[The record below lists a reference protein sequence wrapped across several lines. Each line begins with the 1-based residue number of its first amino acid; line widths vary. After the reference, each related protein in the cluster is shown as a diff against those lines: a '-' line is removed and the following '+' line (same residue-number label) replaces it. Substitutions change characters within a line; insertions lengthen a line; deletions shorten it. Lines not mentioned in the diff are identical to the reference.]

1 MSWEPQLGSQI
12 DMLETRLWLRECF
25 LGGSRGGGKTDVML
39 ADYASDVKEWGSAWK
54 GILFRKTY
62 SQFGEI
68 VDRSKE
74 MFADILGADPAK
86 CYNNTNMIWRFPN
99 GAKLQFFH
107 MKDDSDADKHLGLQY
122 TWIGWDELPHWESDI
137 PYKKLM
143 ACLRSAKKG
152 IPLRVRATGNPGGPG
167 LGWIKKR
174 FKIPNDVRE
183 RIGPMIEDTTDIKG
197 RKSTTTRMFIR
208 STTDE
213 NQIMLDA
220 QPDYYGTLD
229 TATEG
234 NDQLAKAW
242 IDGDFNVFFGKFFT
256 TYDENI
262 HVIDTASVLPNGV
275 VPSHW
280 RLYGCLD
287 YGEVS
292 PTAFYLVAVDPDKNA
307 YVVGEYYQGG
317 KYPDAYAGD
326 ILDAVK
332 TNPYTKGRRPEKV
345 FADTAI
351 FSTRATATAGS
362 REKYVSDILRRNT
375 GLNIVRGNKDRLAG
389 WRLMKNK
396 MAWESHLD
404 ELGRST
410 GKFKRKPSLLIGS
423 ECLRLMDEIEHAV
436 HAGGED
442 NPKEDMD
449 SKGGDHGLDALRYGL
464 MGIFAGRQ
472 EEDAPESS
480 FMTMKTVRD
489 HQKKGWGNKTIMVDP
504 TNHYKNILSFEE
516 ILDRAS

>member
-1 MSWEPQLGSQI
+1 MWEPQDGSQI
-12 DMLETRLWLRECF
+12 DILETRLWLREAF

-39 ADYASDVKEWGSAWK
+39 ADYAADVKEWGSAWK
-54 GILFRKTY
+54 GVLFRKTY
-62 SQFGEI
+62 SQFAEI

-86 CYNNTNMIWRFPN
+86 CYNNTNMLWRFPN

-122 TWIGWDELPHWESDI
+122 TWIGWDELPHWDSDH
-137 PYKKLM
+137 PYKRVM
-143 ACLRSAKKG
+143 ACLRSTKKG

-183 RIGPMIEDTTDIKG
+183 RIGPLVEEEVEVKG
-197 RKSTTTRMFIR
+197 KKFMTNRMFIR

-220 QPDYYGTLD
+220 QEDYYGTLH

-256 TYDENI
+256 TYDESI

-275 VPSHW
+275 VPNNW
-280 RLYGCLD
+280 RLYGCFD

-292 PTAFYLVAVDPDKNA
+292 PSAFYLLAVDQHKTV

-326 ILDAVK
+326 ILDTVK
-332 TNPYTKGRRPEKV
+332 HNPYTKGRRPEK
-345 FADTAI
+345 I
-351 FSTRATATAGS
+351 FSDTSIFSQRATSTAGS
-362 REKYVSDILRRNT
+362 REKFVSDILRVNT
-375 GLNIVRGNKDRLAG
+375 GLNFVEGNKHRLNG

-396 MAWESHLD
+396 LAWETELD
-404 ELGRST
+404 QLGRST
-410 GKFKRKPSLLIGS
+410 GKFKRTPSLYIGS
-423 ECLRLMDEIEHAV
+423 DCLRLIDEIENAV

-449 SKGGDHGLDALRYGL
+449 TKGGDHGLDALRYGL
-464 MGIFAGRQ
+464 MGVFGGR
-472 EEDAPESS
+472 EPDPEPEDSRL
-480 FMTMKTVRD
+480 TMGMVKRY
-489 HQKKGWGNKTIMVDP
+489 QKKGWGNKSVMIDGSSHHRNV
-504 TNHYKNILSFEE
+504 ISFDEL
-516 ILDRAS
+516 IDKAT